1 MSFDEIEAEAL
12 RLPEPDR
19 ARLFSSLLQSFGESP
34 QDVEVAQVWA
44 EEAVRRDQAMEREGE
59 ESGISADEVFKELR
73 ALLR

>member
-1 MSFDEIEAEAL
+1 MSFEEIEAEAL

-19 ARLFSSLLQSFGESP
+19 ARLFSSLLQSFDEPP

-44 EEAVRRDQAMEREGE
+44 EEAVKRDQAMEREGE
-59 ESGISADEVFKELR
+59 SGIPADEVLKELL